1 MIQVL
6 LRVHVE
12 GKGIN
17 PSATVRPGYKVITLL
32 CMSYLVRLG

>member
-6 LRVHVE
+6 LRVHE